1 MNPPNAPDPVQLLQ
15 LFQKVA
21 PAWFLCQL
29 CQKHGYPWR
38 DDTYTVPVVVWL
50 MMWQRLQTDRTLAGA
65 VQHLFWGGC
74 RELMSED
81 KREAEISSATGGY
94 CVARQRL
101 PIPIA
106 SEVSDRIVN
115 ELRAEMEEG
124 WPGVQRPVFLIDGST
139 LQLPSREE
147 LRKRFPPGHNQHGE
161 NHWPVMHIVV
171 MHDVYSGLALR
182 PSWGAMYGSG
192 AVSEQVLA
200 EQALERLP
208 VDAVVLSDCNFG
220 IFAFAYAVQQS
231 HRPMVL
237 RLTKARA
244 QKILGRQPQVG
255 TDQKVIWRPS
265 RYERKAHPQLAAE
278 AGVEGRLIVWANPSR
293 PRTAVSVYHVG
304 FVCRGDRRYL

>member
-74 RELMSED
+74 RELRSED

-94 CVARQRL
+94 GVARQRL

-115 ELRAEMEEG
+115 ELRAEMQEG

-161 NHWPVMHIVV
+161 NHWPVMHIAV
-171 MHDVYSGLALR
+171 MHDVYRSVFDFAAPR
-182 PSWGAMYGSG
+182 RQMQKFQNCSRSAPPH
-192 AVSEQVLA
+192 
-200 EQALERLP
+200 LP
-208 VDAVVLSDCNFG
+208 VAVP
-220 IFAFAYAVQQS
+220 
-231 HRPMVL
+231 RPAPPAPVRSPL
-237 RLTKARA
+237 RC
-244 QKILGRQPQVG
+244 
-255 TDQKVIWRPS
+255 
-265 RYERKAHPQLAAE
+265 
-278 AGVEGRLIVWANPSR
+278 
-293 PRTAVSVYHVG
+293 RTS
-304 FVCRGDRRYL
+304 LPN